1 MHLLFDILY
10 AAHANGTHKKLAMDA
25 LKHLHGEDAPR
36 RRQIFLKHYEPYL
49 RGSKDPDKKF
59 RDFRNHVLHVE
70 QNYWGGAEKT
80 ARKWYDNLVEAL
92 RSQRWKEAAYNAGVL
107 SHYFSDPLMPFH
119 TAQSEAENNIHR
131 AVEWSISCSY
141 DRLRASAE
149 LRGQVAARVPDGS
162 DWLEQM
168 VREGAERSH
177 QQYET
182 LIKHYNF
189 KAGRRNPPR
198 GLDVVCRD
206 AVAPLL
212 GHAIGGF
219 ARILERAF
227 EESACHPPRMLLV
240 VETVFATIEVPM
252 QWVTNRIENKEE
264 AEQIR
269 QMYREYQKTGKVERT
284 LPEDVK
290 AVRDEL
296 VGEDHAEAE
305 ETETLTL
312 SDRYRLPEVNLSSLS
327 RKRSPTYSTSKEIK
341 PVKSAKP
348 HKNELAVSQRQESS
362 VVESYRIEPT
372 KLDPPKA
379 ERPVEDRTS
388 ARREPEA
395 LREEPSRREET
406 TRDEFQPTK
415 GVKIRPKMPP
425 KKKPSSRSEAWED
438 DTPTVKMPQSVT
450 DWDEPEEAFEP
461 EDRPAKLKRKEDS
474 NSRDRSRAIADKK
487 PVEAKPLRFYLE
499 VGDPVADAPS
509 IGNKTAKRL
518 GGVGIRTV
526 ADLIAADPDAIAPKL
541 KAKHITPQ
549 VLEEWQAQ
557 AVLVCRIP
565 MLRGHDA
572 QLLTACG
579 YEEPEAVA
587 RADAETVLIEVEEF
601 AETSAGQ
608 RILRSSNPPDLAEV
622 KNWIA
627 WAQQARRLQAA

>member
-25 LKHLHGEDAPR
+25 LNHLHGEDAPR

-49 RGSKDPDKKF
+49 RGSKDPDTKF
-59 RDFRNHVLHVE
+59 KDFRNHVLHVE
-70 QNYWGGAEKT
+70 QEYWGGAEKT

-149 LRGQVAARVPDGS
+149 LRGQIAVRVPEGS

-168 VREGAERSH
+168 VRDGAERSH
-177 QQYET
+177 QQYQV
-182 LIKHYNF
+182 LIDHYNF

-252 QWVTNRIENKEE
+252 QWVTNRIESKEE

-284 LPEDVK
+284 LPEDVR

-296 VGEDHAEAE
+296 VEEEHVETE
-305 ETETLTL
+305 ETEASQL
-312 SDRYRLPEVNLSSLS
+312 SDRYQLPEVSLSSLS
-327 RKRSPTYSTSKEIK
+327 RKRSRSFSSPKEI
-341 PVKSAKP
+341 KSAKP
-348 HKNELAVSQRQESS
+348 QKSELTMSRRQESS

-372 KLDPPKA
+372 KIDPPKV
-379 ERPVEDRTS
+379 ERSLEKASPS
-388 ARREPEA
+388 LEPA
-395 LREEPSRREET
+395 LNESRLDKEVTPDEST
-406 TRDEFQPTK
+406 TDKFQPTK
-415 GVKIRPKMPP
+415 EVKIRPKMPP
-425 KKKPSSRSEAWED
+425 KKKSVARNEPRED
-438 DTPTVKMPQSVT
+438 VTATVKMPRST
-450 DWDEPEEAFEP
+450 EARDERETSREE
-461 EDRPAKLKRKEDS
+461 DDVPAKLKQNDEAS
-474 NSRDRSRAIADKK
+474 TRDRSRAIEDKK
-487 PVEAKPLRFYLE
+487 PVEAKSLKFYLE
-499 VGDPVADAPS
+499 GSDPVADAPS

-526 ADLIAADPDAIAPKL
+526 AQLIAADPDAIAPKL
-541 KAKHITPQ
+541 KVKHITPQ
-549 VLEEWQAQ
+549 ILEEWQAQ

-608 RILRSSNPPDLAEV
+608 RILRSSEPPDLAEV

-627 WAQQARRLQAA
+627 WAGQARRLQAA